1 MAYASWSVVFGE
13 QPSASKWN
21 ILGTNDS
28 YFNTQV
34 GSNFS
39 LGTTST
45 VWWEELGRTTLGS
58 SGDTIT
64 LSSLAARKY
73 LLVIFSLI
81 NSGSIDGLL
90 TFNNDSANN
99 YAIRLST
106 NGVADTTS
114 TSRANWSLVPTT
126 GSFLIFGTIN
136 ILNISTSEKIGIIN
150 TMGANTA
157 GAGNAPERRESVG
170 KWANT
175 SSQIS
180 RIDINNSSGG
190 SFDTG
195 SQIIV
200 LGHD

>member
-1 MAYASWSVVFGE
+1 M
-13 QPSASKWN
+13 
-21 ILGTNDS
+21 
-28 YFNTQV
+28 
-34 GSNFS
+34 
-39 LGTTST
+39 
-45 VWWEELGRTTLGS
+45 TL
-58 SGDTIT
+58 
-64 LSSLAARKY
+64 
-73 LLVIFSLI
+73 
-81 NSGSIDGLL
+81 
-90 TFNNDSANN
+90 NNDSANN

-106 NGVADTTS
+106 NGAADTTS

-150 TMGANTA
+150 TMGATA

-180 RIDINNSSGG
+180 RIDISNSSGG
-190 SFDTG
+190 SFATG